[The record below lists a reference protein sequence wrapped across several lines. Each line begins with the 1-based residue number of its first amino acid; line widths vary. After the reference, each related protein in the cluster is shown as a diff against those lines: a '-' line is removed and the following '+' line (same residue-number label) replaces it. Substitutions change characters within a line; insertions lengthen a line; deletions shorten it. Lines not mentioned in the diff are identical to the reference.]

1 MDLLDIQDKFKHYA
15 CFVSTHFQ
23 KMPGSAMLTRY
34 IKSSYQDDPVRSAI
48 ELLLLLFF
56 VRYLIKPSYS
66 THRQNYVSL
75 TEDEIDDLVDE
86 WQPEPL
92 TAELT
97 EFEKLT
103 MEKLPVVVGYVL
115 LMMRRELS
123 RAWSACAQILEHC

>member
-1 MDLLDIQDKFKHYA
+1 
-15 CFVSTHFQ
+15 
-23 KMPGSAMLTRY
+23 MPGSAMLTRY

-56 VRYLIKPSYS
+56 VRYLVKPSYS

-75 TEDEIDDLVDE
+75 TENEIDDLVDE

-97 EFEKLT
+97 EFEKVT
-103 MEKLPVVVGYVL
+103 MEKLPVIVGY
-115 LMMRRELS
+115 
-123 RAWSACAQILEHC
+123 ADSAEVS

>member
-1 MDLLDIQDKFKHYA
+1 
-15 CFVSTHFQ
+15 
-23 KMPGSAMLTRY
+23 MLIRY

-75 TEDEIDDLVDE
+75 TENEIDDLVDE

-92 TAELT
+92 TSELT
-97 EFEKLT
+97 EFEKLS
-103 MEKLPVVVGYVL
+103 MEKLPVVVG
-115 LMMRRELS
+115 
-123 RAWSACAQILEHC
+123 